1 MALNLLEKLRE
12 LLTAAEAGEG
22 DADEIEAAAAEVDE
36 ADEAEADEVEADEVE
51 ADEVEAG
58 AAPEDIDSA
67 EVDEVQEVDDAQD
80 ADLRATITRQAAEI
94 ETLRNTI
101 ATLGGEV
108 EVDDV
113 DALEDDTDDDLVV
126 GAFEDDYAK
135 RQAALAEIKEN

>member
-1 MALNLLEKLRE
+1 MALNWREKIRE
-12 LLTAAEAGEG
+12 LLTA
-22 DADEIEAAAAEVDE
+22 DEVEDDEVEAEVDE
-36 ADEAEADEVEADEVE
+36 VEPDEVEADEVE
-51 ADEVEAG
+51 ADEVEAEV
-58 AAPEDIDSA
+58 APEDVDSA

-113 DALEDDTDDDLVV
+113 ADDVDALEDDTDDDLVV